1 MISHINERMYLR
13 MKRSI
18 FAAMLVLVFAVS
30 AFGEAVPV
38 EIDGS
43 VGKLSAVIQK
53 PELAEGG
60 KCPIVMILHGFTGNK
75 NEKLLTTFADALEAA
90 GIASI
95 RFDFNGHGES
105 AGDFVNMTVLN
116 EIEDARHVY
125 EYVRDLRYV
134 SDVSISGHSQGGVVT
149 SMLAGEL
156 GTDAFRRVVLFAP
169 AAVLRDDAIRGN
181 VMGVAYDAG
190 NPPESVKIFGRYD
203 LGRGYMLTA
212 QTLPIYETAE
222 KFTGR
227 VCVIHGTADRIVPYT
242 YGERYHKIYANSELH
257 LLDGA
262 DHGFTG
268 CEDEAVKIAVS
279 FLKK

>member
-1 MISHINERMYLR
+1 
-13 MKRSI
+13 MKKCI
-18 FAAMLVLVFAVS
+18 LAVMLAVLFAVS
-30 AFGEAVPV
+30 ASCEVIPLQ
-38 EIDGS
+38 IDGS

-53 PELAEGG
+53 PELKDGGCEGSK
-60 KCPIVMILHGFTGNK
+60 KCPIVMILHGLTGNK
-75 NEKLLTTFADALEAA
+75 NEKHLTAFADALEAA

-105 AGDFVNMTVLN
+105 EGDFVNMTVLK

-134 SDVSISGHSQGGVVT
+134 SDVSISGHSQGGVVS

-156 GTDAFRRVVLFAP
+156 GTDAFKSVVLFAP
-169 AAVLRDDAIRGN
+169 AAVLKDMALSGN
-181 VMGVAYDAG
+181 IFGTQIDPK
-190 NPPESVKIFGRYD
+190 NPPESVRLPNQYE
-203 LGRGYMLTA
+203 LGREYILTS

-222 KFTGR
+222 KFTGP
-227 VCVIHGTADRIVPYT
+227 VCLIHGTADRLVPYS
-242 YGERYHKIYANSELH
+242 YSERYDKIYANSELH
-257 LLDGA
+257 LIDGA

-268 CEDEAVKIAVS
+268 FEDTAAKIAVD